1 MPRYGGTILTLFE
14 TVKNSIT
21 VKQAAEH
28 YGCKVNRGDMICCP
42 FHDDRH
48 PSMKLNRDYFY
59 CFGCGAAGDVIDFV
73 ARLFGLSSYEAAKKL
88 AYDFGIDPDKPPAA
102 MALNKPHTLA
112 RAFRDDEM
120 YCQRVLCDYLHL
132 PERWK
137 VEYAPQSPEDELD
150 DRFVEACQ
158 MMEYVNYLLDVFTFE
173 ELEQRV
179 KAVNILLKDG
189 GIAALEQRLKRLE
202 KEVCHRDEERAIA

>member
-1 MPRYGGTILTLFE
+1 M
-14 TVKNSIT
+14 
-21 VKQAAEH
+21 
-28 YGCKVNRGDMICCP
+28 
-42 FHDDRH
+42 
-48 PSMKLNRDYFY
+48 
-59 CFGCGAAGDVIDFV
+59 IDFV

-102 MALNKPHTLA
+102 VALNKPYALA
-112 RAFRDDEM
+112 RVFRNDEM

-132 PERWK
+132 LERWK

-158 MMEYVNYLLDVFTFE
+158 VIEYVDYLLDVLMFA

-179 KAVNILLKDG
+179 KAVDMLLKDG
-189 GIAALEQRLKRLE
+189 TISALEQRLKRLE
-202 KEVCHRDEERAIA
+202 KEVQHCGEERAIA